1 MDPSRYKSKDPD
13 DYESSNIQLIC
24 DLKVCMFCLLQISDA
39 EKILGIVQ
47 SEVLVVMA
55 EAYDV
60 ALEIS
65 PGKNDYNSFILHK
78 NNNAHFQ
85 TTELWTPCE
94 TAYFTHSWSLRGVWA
109 VSYDVAVVITSLSFL
124 LQRVV

>member
-1 MDPSRYKSKDPD
+1 MDPSGYKSKDPD

-85 TTELWTPCE
+85 TTGRRVKQLISPTAEACE
-94 TAYFTHSWSLRGVWA
+94 
-109 VSYDVAVVITSLSFL
+109 VSEQCPKMLP
-124 LQRVV
+124 